1 MFCPHCGTQL
11 ASDARF
17 CGSCG
22 SPTSLA
28 VPSSSS
34 TPPPPQKV
42 VVVAKE
48 GCFLQ
53 TLNCGCQTV
62 AFVVLAIV
70 LLVLY
75 ASYWQ
80 K

>member
-1 MFCPHCGTQL
+1 MYCPRCGKAL
-11 ASDARF
+11 PPDARF

-22 SPTSLA
+22 SPVSTAWL
-28 VPSSSS
+28 PSGSNS
-34 TPPPPQKV
+34 PPPPQKV

-53 TLNCGCQTV
+53 TLNWGCQLIGLAV
-62 AFVVLAIV
+62 LGIVV
-70 LLVLY
+70 LVLY
-75 ASYWQ
+75 AQYC